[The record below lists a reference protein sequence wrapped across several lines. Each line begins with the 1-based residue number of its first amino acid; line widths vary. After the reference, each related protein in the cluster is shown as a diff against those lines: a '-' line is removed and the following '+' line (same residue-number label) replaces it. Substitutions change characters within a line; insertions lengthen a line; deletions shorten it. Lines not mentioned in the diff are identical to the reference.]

1 MDYPSNGP
9 LGSSL
14 TLAGD
19 LVADD
24 TGQLHRPRPQPFP
37 TITSPKKP
45 DWLTQ
50 FVQTTTKPEGVKGGS
65 CRYSKLP
72 SAADCQI
79 PLRGGRI
86 PARVHGRDMTASP
99 RIACRCSPPAAVP
112 GEGGADSG
120 SRAPP

>member
-9 LGSSL
+9 LGFSL
-14 TLAGD
+14 TLPED
-19 LVADD
+19 FVADD

-65 CRYSKLP
+65 GHSKLP
-72 SAADCQI
+72 GAADCQI
-79 PLRGGRI
+79 PGRPI
-86 PARVHGRDMTASP
+86 SGP
-99 RIACRCSPPAAVP
+99 R
-112 GEGGADSG
+112 
-120 SRAPP
+120 SRPVT